1 MGEGI
6 TGVALAGGRSVR
18 MGRDK
23 AQVVLHGMTLLELA
37 MASLLQ
43 VCHAVM
49 VVTSPEGLAIQQ
61 PAARGARLI
70 CDVEPGRG
78 PLGGL
83 YSGLRAAA
91 TEYVLLVGCDTPFL
105 QPALLRAV
113 VQASVG
119 REAALPLLDGVPQP
133 LHGVYSRRC
142 LPAIEALLASGR
154 PGLRDLL
161 PRIDV
166 RYLEKDEVEAVDPRL
181 LSFFNVNTEAELEQA
196 RLLLEGGGP

>member
-1 MGEGI
+1 MGEGV
-6 TGVALAGGRSVR
+6 TGVALAGGRSAR

-23 AQVVLHGMTLLELA
+23 AQVVLHGMTLLERA
-37 MASLLQ
+37 MAPLLQ
-43 VCHAVM
+43 VCHEVM

-61 PAARGARLI
+61 SAARGARLI

-161 PRIDV
+161 PKIDV
-166 RYLEKDEVEAVDPRL
+166 RYMEKDEVEAVDPRL
-181 LSFFNVNTEAELEQA
+181 LSFFNVNSEAELEQA